1 MSDYTVVYF
10 SGIDRGFS
18 IPSVVAEFSLFG
30 MEIQIRWY
38 GVLIALGF
46 VLGLLAATKL
56 AKKANMDIDK
66 LFDTIIYGTIFAII
80 GARLYF
86 VLFNWSYYS
95 QHLGDI
101 VKIYEGGLAIYGG
114 LIAAVIAALVV
125 CKINKTSILKTLD
138 VAAVGFLIGQGIGR
152 WGNFTNQEAFGTNT
166 TRPWGMT
173 SEKVSEYIYLH
184 QSEFEANGFSV
195 DPSIPVHPTF
205 LYESIWCIIGAV
217 LLYVMFSKYKK
228 FDGQIILSYG
238 VWYGLERMIVEG
250 LRTDSLYIASTGI
263 RVSQALSGMIVIVS
277 ISLLIYSFLKA
288 NKGTGNQ
295 ELLQH
300 ISTKKGEDTDGKG
313 D

>member
-18 IPSVVAEFSLFG
+18 VPAVLANFSLFG
-30 MEIQIRWY
+30 MDIQIKWY

-46 VLGLLAATKL
+46 ILGLIAATKL
-56 AKKANMDIDK
+56 AKKDNMDIDK
-66 LFDTIIYGTIFAII
+66 LFDAIIYGTIFAII

-86 VLFNWSYYS
+86 VVFNWDYYS

-114 LIAAVIAALVV
+114 LIAAVVAAMVV
-125 CKINKTSILKTLD
+125 CKINKTSLLKTLD
-138 VAAVGFLIGQGIGR
+138 VASVGFLIGQGIGR

-184 QSEFEANGFSV
+184 QAEFEKNGFSV
-195 DPSIPVHPTF
+195 DPNLPVHPTF

-217 LLYVMFSKYKK
+217 ILYIMFSKYKK

-238 VWYGLERMIVEG
+238 VWYGLERIVVEG
-250 LRTDSLYIASTGI
+250 LRTDSLYIASTTI
-263 RVSQALSGMIVIVS
+263 RVSQAVSGVLVIACF
-277 ISLLIYSFLKA
+277 SLLIYNFIKA
-288 NKGTGNQ
+288 RKSTGKQ
-295 ELLQH
+295 EVAQDIL
-300 ISTKKGEDTDGKG
+300 TKEGEDTDGK
-313 D
+313 DN